1 MIDYIEEIVGLIL
14 SSFVG
19 VLWWFVRTVLTSQ
32 KKIEILEKDI
42 ASRDERRNEDREIW
56 LGIKEDLRQDMQE
69 TRKDIKDIRS
79 ELLSISNNQK

>member
-1 MIDYIEEIVGLIL
+1 MINYIEEIVGLIL

-79 ELLSISNNQK
+79 ELLSISHNQK

>member
-1 MIDYIEEIVGLIL
+1 MIYYLEEIL
-14 SSFVG
+14 G
-19 VLWWFVRTVLTSQ
+19 VALTTLAGALVWFIRTVLTSQ

-42 ASRDERRNEDREIW
+42 KSRDERRNEDRGIW

-79 ELLSISNNQK
+79 ELLSISQNQK

>member
-79 ELLSISNNQK
+79 ELLSISHNQK